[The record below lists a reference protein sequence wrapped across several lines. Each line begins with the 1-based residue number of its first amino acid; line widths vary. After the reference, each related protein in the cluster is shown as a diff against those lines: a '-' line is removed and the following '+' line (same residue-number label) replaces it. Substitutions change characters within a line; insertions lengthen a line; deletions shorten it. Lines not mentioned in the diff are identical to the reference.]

1 MRLGVRFEQLDGVIK
16 ALSARR
22 IRREGREVFV
32 RSNGLERCAT
42 GFYLTIRSNN
52 SQGESVKDTNAR
64 LKFYFCTVI
73 TSLYRVCTAAR
84 VLRGKRQHGNCRT
97 FRHALSLYLREI
109 SSGPVFPE
117 PLQI

>member
-16 ALSARR
+16 ALS

-73 TSLYRVCTAAR
+73 TSLYRVCTTMCGSRAPWKEAAR
-84 VLRGKRQHGNCRT
+84 
-97 FRHALSLYLREI
+97 
-109 SSGPVFPE
+109 
-117 PLQI
+117 